1 MRSVLAV
8 LVLIAGVMPADAQ
21 WLDRSWPGIPR
32 TAEGK
37 PNLTAPA
44 PRGPDGKPDL
54 TGVWDARPVVAR
66 PDPANLQPWV
76 LERARQHQQE
86 YYKERPYYQCRPSGP
101 EAERFGGWKRIL
113 QTPTTLAIL
122 NDDLTYRVIHMDGRE
137 LEANAAPSW
146 TGYSVGRWDGDTLVV
161 DSNGFNDK
169 TWVSRYGVSH
179 SETLRTTERYRRLD
193 FGHLHV
199 EVIFTDPGAFA
210 KPWSF
215 KADMA
220 LAADTEM
227 LEQIC
232 EHSSANWAGTLSDAA
247 SRAVSVPPEVLARYV
262 GAYTG
267 IYGGKTR
274 AYEVWLSGGQLTA
287 KIVGEPVEGGL
298 GAVGL
303 DEDAA
308 RPLVPLSQTVFE
320 GLGLG
325 YEFIVDDKGVA
336 TALVVTH
343 ISGPYKYS
351 RQR

>member
-1 MRSVLAV
+1 MGSA
-8 LVLIAGVMPADAQ
+8 
-21 WLDRSWPGIPR
+21 
-32 TAEGK
+32 
-37 PNLTAPA
+37 
-44 PRGPDGKPDL
+44 
-54 TGVWDARPVVAR
+54 ARRRR

-76 LERARQHQQE
+76 VDRSRQNQQE
-86 YYKERPYYQCRPSGP
+86 YYKGRPYYQCRPSGP

-113 QTPTTLAIL
+113 QTPTTIAIL
-122 NDDLTYRVIHMDGRE
+122 NDDLTYRVIHKDGRE
-137 LEANAAPSW
+137 LEADAAPSW
-146 TGYSVGRWDGDTLVV
+146 MGYGWDAGTATRWSSTATGSTTRRGRVAMACRIPRRCGQRNVTGASTSATLQ
-161 DSNGFNDK
+161 
-169 TWVSRYGVSH
+169 
-179 SETLRTTERYRRLD
+179 
-193 FGHLHV
+193 V
-199 EVIFTDPGAFA
+199 EVTFTDPGAFA

-215 KADMA
+215 TADMA

-232 EHSSANWAGTLSDAA
+232 EHPSTEWAGALSDAA

-262 GAYTG
+262 GVYKG

-274 AYEVWLSGGQLTA
+274 GYEVSLPGGQLTA

-303 DEDAA
+303 DPDAA

-325 YEFIVDDKGVA
+325 YEFIVDDKGVV
-336 TALVVTH
+336 TDLVVTH